1 MAMNRRIDPDEAWAW
16 CEQAWKQPGE
26 AERLLREQDE
36 HGVDVVLHLFL
47 RWARQKHRVELDEAA
62 FAQAQALVRPWRET
76 VIAPVR
82 AVRRAIAQAGGLGP
96 PAEHARAV
104 RELLGQA
111 ELRAERAELEAL
123 CDWLEG
129 VGPRL

>member
-36 HGVDVVLHLFL
+36 HGLDVVLHLFL
-47 RWARQKHRVELDEAA
+47 RWARDKHRVELDEAA
-62 FAQAQALVRPWRET
+62 FAQAQALVRPWRED
-76 VIAPVR
+76 VIGPVR
-82 AVRRAIAQAGGLGP
+82 AVRRGLKQADGT
-96 PAEHARAV
+96 HARAV

-111 ELRAERAELEAL
+111 ELQAERAQLNAL
-123 CDWLEG
+123 CEWLEG
-129 VGPRL
+129 VGTGL